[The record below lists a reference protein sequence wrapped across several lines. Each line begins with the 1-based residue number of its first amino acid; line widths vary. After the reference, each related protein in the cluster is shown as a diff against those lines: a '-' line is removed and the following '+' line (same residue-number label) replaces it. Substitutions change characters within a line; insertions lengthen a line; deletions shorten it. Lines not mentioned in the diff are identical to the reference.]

1 VAELNTEEEQLE
13 AIKRWWK
20 ENGTSLIAGVVIAAA
35 GIFGWKAWE
44 GYQANQA
51 EAASMRYQQLL
62 TLASQPTLEDAALT
76 QAREQVTALND
87 EHGGSLYADLATLIE
102 ARLAVADGDL
112 TGARDALSRLIES
125 TDRGYLKDLARL
137 RLARLQLADDEADT
151 ALATLDAI
159 TSEALGA
166 QRMEL
171 RGDAQLSLGNRE
183 NAREAYREALATAE
197 ASGQPL
203 FGTQLKLDNLGAEEA
218 TL

>member
-1 VAELNTEEEQLE
+1 MAELNTEEEQLE

-35 GIFGWKAWE
+35 GIFGWKAWQ

-51 EAASMRYQQLL
+51 EAASTRYQQLL
-62 TLASQPTLEDAALT
+62 TLASQPTLEDAALA

-112 TGARDALSRLIES
+112 AGARDALSTLIES
-125 TDRGYLKDLARL
+125 TERGYLKDLARL
-137 RLARLQLADDEADT
+137 RLARLQLAGDEAD
-151 ALATLDAI
+151 AAIATLEAI
-159 TSEALGA
+159 SSDALGA
-166 QRMEL
+166 QRLEL
-171 RGDAQLSLGNRE
+171 QGDAALARGDQAK
-183 NAREAYREALATAE
+183 ARDAYRDALAAAE

-203 FGTQLKLDNLGAEEA
+203 FGTRLKLDNLGTEEA

>member
-1 VAELNTEEEQLE
+1 MAELNTDEEQLE

-62 TLASQPTLEDAALT
+62 SLASQPTLEDAALS
-76 QAREQVTALND
+76 QAREQVTALNE
-87 EHGGSLYADLATLIE
+87 EHGGTLYADLASLID

-112 TGARDALSRLIES
+112 AGARDALSTLIDATE
-125 TDRGYLKDLARL
+125 RGYLKDLARL
-137 RLARLQLADDEADT
+137 RLARLQLAGDEADT
-151 ALATLDAI
+151 ALSTLDAI
-159 TSEALGA
+159 DSEALDA
-166 QRMEL
+166 QRLAL
-171 RGDAQLSLGNRE
+171 RGDAQLTLGQKDE
-183 NAREAYREALATAE
+183 ARDAYREALATAE